1 MNDETHV
8 DVVAKIMASIR
19 VLPEPLKSKINR
31 LVVKTQFKL
40 LIMEAMKQAIK
51 ELVAKQIK
59 AKSDRKSNDY
69 KTRTYA
75 DYQVKKNRD
84 ELFVMYVTYFI
95 LKHNL
100 ISNSEDYIKS
110 ILNHAKWLS
119 GWNGFGLYPYDSES
133 DISETYLGK
142 AFINSVNSLVNKYA
156 GEIIRSDRLES

>member
-8 DVVAKIMASIR
+8 DVAAKIMASIR

-69 KTRTYA
+69 KTRTNA

-119 GWNGFGLYPYDSES
+119 GWNGFGLDPYDSKS
-133 DISETYLGK
+133 DISKTYLGK
-142 AFINSVNSLVNKYA
+142 VFINSVNSLVDKYA
-156 GEIIRSDRLES
+156 GETIRSDRSES

>member
-8 DVVAKIMASIR
+8 DVAAKIMASIR

-69 KTRTYA
+69 KTRTNA

-110 ILNHAKWLS
+110 ILNHAKWMEWFWLR
-119 GWNGFGLYPYDSES
+119 P
-133 DISETYLGK
+133 I
-142 AFINSVNSLVNKYA
+142 
-156 GEIIRSDRLES
+156 

>member
-8 DVVAKIMASIR
+8 DVAAKIMASIR

-69 KTRTYA
+69 KTRTNA
-75 DYQVKKNRD
+75 DYQASTTRPGSLKK
-84 ELFVMYVTYFI
+84 
-95 LKHNL
+95 
-100 ISNSEDYIKS
+100 
-110 ILNHAKWLS
+110 
-119 GWNGFGLYPYDSES
+119 
-133 DISETYLGK
+133 
-142 AFINSVNSLVNKYA
+142 
-156 GEIIRSDRLES
+156 